1 MENNLDQIAN
11 QKTTRQVGILY
22 LFIVS
27 CSVFSILYVPSK
39 LFANE
44 NVVTTIGNIKKFNF
58 LFRLSLFCDVI
69 VFLCEIVLAVLL
81 YELLR
86 HVSRRLSMI
95 AVLYRLAMAFVMSIN
110 LLNYFFVLILLSGAS
125 YLAVFETDQL
135 YALVM
140 LFINAH
146 KYGEYIWSIF
156 FALHLVVFG
165 YLIFKSRFFPK
176 IPGILMMVGSLGH
189 LSESF
194 KNFLMTDSEMLTM
207 ITSLFLVFSFIGEM
221 SFVFWLLFKV
231 GKYKH
236 LTVESTN

>member
-1 MENNLDQIAN
+1 MKSNFNQLAN
-11 QKTTRQVGILY
+11 RRINITIGILY
-22 LFIVS
+22 LFIIV
-27 CSVFSILYVPSK
+27 CSVFSILYIPSK

-44 NVVTTIGNIKKFNF
+44 NVVTTIGNIRTFNF
-58 LFRLSLFCDVI
+58 LFRLSLLCDVI

-156 FALHLVVFG
+156 FALHLMVFG
-165 YLIFKSRFFPK
+165 YLIFKSGFFPK
-176 IPGILMMVGSLGH
+176 ISGILMMAGSLGH

-194 KNFLMTDSEMLTM
+194 KNFLIPDSEMLTM
-207 ITSLFLVFSFIGEM
+207 ITSLFLLFSFIGEM
-221 SFVFWLLFKV
+221 SFVFCLLFKV

-236 LTVESTN
+236 LTVVSTN